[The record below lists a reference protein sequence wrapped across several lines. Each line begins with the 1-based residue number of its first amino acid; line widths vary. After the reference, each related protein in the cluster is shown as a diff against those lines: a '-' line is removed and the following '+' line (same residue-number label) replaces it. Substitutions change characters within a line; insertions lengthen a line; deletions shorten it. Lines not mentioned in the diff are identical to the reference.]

1 MVAAKETPKRRRFKI
16 KQKQKRRQKIKKLK
30 AKYLKAK
37 TKKEKERII
46 EKILRIAPHYPIEN
60 ILKLD
65 ESQK

>member
-16 KQKQKRRQKIKKLK
+16 RQKQKRRQKIKKLK